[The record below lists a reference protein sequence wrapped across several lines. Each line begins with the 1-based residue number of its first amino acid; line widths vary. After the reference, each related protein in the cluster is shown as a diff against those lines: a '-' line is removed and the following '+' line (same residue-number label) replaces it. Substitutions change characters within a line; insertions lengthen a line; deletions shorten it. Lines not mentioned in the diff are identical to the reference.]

1 MGPMSKSRK
10 LLSASTPASGAAWV
24 PSVVWERGGRR
35 VVVPV
40 SELAWRREPSRAG
53 SVGEEVN

>member
-1 MGPMSKSRK
+1 MSKSRK
-10 LLSASTPASGAAWV
+10 MLSASTPASGAAWV

-40 SELAWRREPSRAG
+40 SELAWRRGPSRAG
-53 SVGEEVN
+53 SAGEEVN